1 MHGPQ
6 SRWGYDHPFP
16 IDLPRNGTTNPM
28 FIFLIRMTNWGGG
41 YTSFL
46 EFSGQNPHAIRD
58 DNYQMM
64 TSFGFNMPIP

>member
-6 SRWGYDHPFP
+6 SRWGCDHPFP

-28 FIFLIRMTNWGGG
+28 FIFLIGMANWG

-46 EFSGQNPHAIRD
+46 DLSGQTHMP
-58 DNYQMM
+58 YEMM
-64 TSFGFNMPIP
+64 ITIKL